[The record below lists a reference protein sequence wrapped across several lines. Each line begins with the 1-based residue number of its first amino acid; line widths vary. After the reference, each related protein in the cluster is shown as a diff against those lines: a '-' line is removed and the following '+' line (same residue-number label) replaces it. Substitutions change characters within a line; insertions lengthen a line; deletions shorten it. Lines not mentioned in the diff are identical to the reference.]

1 MLPDTTDTTN
11 GLLNELISIQTKL
24 LHSLVNATATDT
36 LSDVQRT
43 QQTPGPSTIQIRL
56 VNGLW
61 FSALACSLLTALI
74 SMLAKQWLHSYTRG
88 ITGSPRE
95 RTRMRQNRFIHF
107 RSWHVLTLINCLQLP
122 LHAAFFLFLSGV
134 TILLWKEEIEVS
146 IITMIATALA
156 YLFYLSS
163 MWTSFISPDC
173 PYQHPISAHLHHW
186 LRPGQ
191 DWYSSRVNKPAAGRG
206 GSDYELTEDLR

>member
-1 MLPDTTDTTN
+1 MVPDSTDKTN
-11 GLLNELISIQTKL
+11 DLISELISIQTKL
-24 LHSLVNATATDT
+24 LHSLVNVTAADT
-36 LSDVQRT
+36 PSDGQGT
-43 QQTPGPSTIQIRL
+43 QIGPEPSTIQIRF

-61 FSALACSLLTALI
+61 FSALVCSLLTALI

-95 RTRMRQNRFIHF
+95 RARMRQHRFIHF
-107 RSWHVLTLINCLQLP
+107 RSWHVLTVINCLPFP
-122 LHAAFFLFLSGV
+122 LHAAFFLFLSGIV
-134 TILLWKEEIEVS
+134 ILLWRDETKVS
-146 IITMIATALA
+146 IFTMAATALA

-186 LRPGQ
+186 LKPGQ
-191 DWYSSRVNKPAAGRG
+191 DWHSSRVNRPADREGRDG
-206 GSDYELTEDLR
+206 ESTEDLK